1 MRKQMRWLFAIPM
14 LALVNFAHA
23 FADNLAGQIR
33 AAQSAGDYRKAA
45 QLYQQLI
52 ADGTDSPEVRS
63 NLGMMLHLAGSNQEA
78 MDQFRIALRQKP
90 ALVSANLFA
99 GLTEVDLGAPKEAL
113 PLLKKAQQLDP
124 RSPAPLLGLGKTYVA
139 LRDYGL
145 ANESYLKA
153 TQLDPRLAEAW
164 YGVGITD
171 RSLAEQRLNKAA
183 RAGPSVD
190 QQALQ
195 EAVKDL
201 LDRALE
207 ALKRAIELDPTSA
220 RPHLILA
227 ESFSEAGRLVDAIP
241 EFEAAIKQDSKLDA
255 AYLGLATA
263 YWRQG
268 QFQDALPPLKRV
280 LASSPRDPEANAML
294 ADILEHDGQDTAAK
308 QHAGIAL
315 AGNPDLMQAHVVLGR
330 VYLTEKQPKLA
341 ITELRKVLAADP
353 DGSYHFLLF
362 RAYKE
367 AGDEKSA
374 KIALADFQRLRHK
387 DGKP

>member
-1 MRKQMRWLFAIPM
+1 M
-14 LALVNFAHA
+14 LALSVSFAHA

-33 AAQSAGDYRKAA
+33 AAQSAGDYQKAA

-63 NLGMMLHLAGSNQEA
+63 NLGMMLHLAGSNREA

-90 ALVSANLFA
+90 TLASANLFA
-99 GLTEVDLGAPKEAL
+99 GLAEVDLGAPKEAL
-113 PLLKKAQQLDP
+113 PLLKKARQLDP
-124 RSPAPLLGLGKTYVA
+124 GSPAPLLGLGRTYLA

-145 ANESYLKA
+145 ANDSYFKA
-153 TQLDPRLAEAW
+153 TQLNPRLAEAW

-183 RAGPSVD
+183 RGGPSVD
-190 QQALQ
+190 QAELQ
-195 EAVKDL
+195 KEAKDL
-201 LDRALE
+201 LGRALE
-207 ALKRAIELDPTSA
+207 TLKRAIELDPTSA
-220 RPHLILA
+220 RAHLILA

-268 QFQDALPPLKRV
+268 QFQDALPLLKRT
-280 LASSPRDPEANAML
+280 LASSPQDPEANAML
-294 ADILEHDGQDTAAK
+294 ADILEHDGQSAAAK

-315 AGNPDLMQAHVVLGR
+315 ADNPDLMQAHVVLGR
-330 VYLTEKQPKLA
+330 IYLAEQQPKLA
-341 ITELRKVLAADP
+341 IAELQKVLAADP

-362 RAYKE
+362 RAYKA

-374 KIALADFQRLRHK
+374 RAALADFQRLRHK
-387 DGKP
+387 DAKP

>member
-1 MRKQMRWLFAIPM
+1 M
-14 LALVNFAHA
+14 LALSVSFAHA

-33 AAQSAGDYRKAA
+33 AAQSAGDYQKAA

-90 ALVSANLFA
+90 TLASANLFG

-139 LRDYGL
+139 LRDYSL
-145 ANESYLKA
+145 ANESYFKA

-183 RAGPSVD
+183 RGGPSVD
-190 QQALQ
+190 QQALRK
-195 EAVKDL
+195 AAKDL

-227 ESFSEAGRLVDAIP
+227 EAFAEARRLVDAIP

-263 YWRQG
+263 YWRLG

-280 LASSPRDPEANAML
+280 LASSPQDPEANAML

-315 AGNPDLMQAHVVLGR
+315 AGNPDLIQAHVVLGR
-330 VYLTEKQPKLA
+330 VYLAEKQPKLA
-341 ITELRKVLAADP
+341 IAELQKVLAADP

-362 RAYKE
+362 RAYKD

-374 KIALADFQRLRHK
+374 RTALADFQRLRHK
-387 DGKP
+387 DADQ